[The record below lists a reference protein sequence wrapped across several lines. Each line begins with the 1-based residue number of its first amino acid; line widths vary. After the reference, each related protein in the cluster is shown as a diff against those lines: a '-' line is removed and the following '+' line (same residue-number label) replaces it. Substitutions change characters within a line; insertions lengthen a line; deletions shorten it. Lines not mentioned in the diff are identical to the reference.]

1 MRFQGKVAIVTG
13 SGRGIGRETVLR
25 FAREGAR
32 VVVNDIDRDVAE
44 QVLAEVRAAGGE
56 GLVST
61 ADVANRA
68 QVQEMVDATVAAF
81 GTVDIL
87 VNNAGII
94 NTAMLWKMTEEQ
106 WDRVIDVHLKGTFN
120 CLQAVVPL
128 FIERAQRQPNAKS
141 NGKVINVSS
150 RAGLRGTIGQI
161 NYGAAKAGIIGLT
174 MSAARELARYR
185 VQVNAIAFATVE
197 TRMTEVVRTDPRFAQ
212 RTLADLPL
220 GYIAQPEDVA
230 PPILFLASDDANY
243 ITGHTLNVTGGGFMG
258 F

>member
-13 SGRGIGRETVLR
+13 SGRGIGRETALR
-25 FAREGAR
+25 FAREGAA
-32 VVVNDIDRDVAE
+32 VVVNDVDPDVAADA
-44 QVLAEVRAAGGE
+44 LAAVRSLGGPASA
-56 GLVST
+56 ST

-68 QVQEMVDATVAAF
+68 QVMGMVDAAVAAF
-81 GTVDIL
+81 GTVHIL
-87 VNNAGII
+87 VNNAGVI

-106 WDRVIDVHLKGTFN
+106 WDRVIDIHLKGTFN
-120 CLQAVVPL
+120 CLQAVAPL
-128 FIERAQRQPNAKS
+128 FVARAQHSPDAKS

-161 NYGAAKAGIIGLT
+161 NYGAAKAGIIGMT

-185 VQVNAIAFATVE
+185 VQVNAVAFATVE
-197 TRMTEVVRTDPRFAQ
+197 TRMTEVVRSDPRFAQ

-220 GYIAQPEDVA
+220 GYVAKPEDVA

-243 ITGHTLNVTGGGFMG
+243 ITGHTLNVTGGGYMSA
-258 F
+258 